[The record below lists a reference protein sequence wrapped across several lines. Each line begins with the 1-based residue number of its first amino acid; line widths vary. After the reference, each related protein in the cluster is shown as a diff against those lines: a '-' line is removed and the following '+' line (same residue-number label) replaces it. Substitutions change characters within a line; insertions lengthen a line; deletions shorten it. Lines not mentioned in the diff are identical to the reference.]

1 MCSLTY
7 AAVIALGSCAALMS
21 QAQSTSSTSLDQ
33 PSIIRAKKTNPQD
46 GLEYVWIKPGTYF
59 TGCDHDDKE
68 CIGWER
74 PRHAIVIDKGYW
86 MGETEVT
93 QAGLR
98 TDHGHEPKSLQ
109 RSFAA
114 SRTGGLEQGLTYCTR
129 TGMRLPTE
137 SEWEF
142 GALGGSQQPR
152 YGAVGTIAW
161 YDANSAD
168 MTHDVGQK
176 LPNPYGLFDMLGNVW
191 EWVQDICEYDQ
202 NRRIMKGGSFYNLQK
217 DLRVSNREA
226 PISNL
231 RHRNVGF
238 RCVGDIR

>member
-93 QAGLR
+93 
-98 TDHGHEPKSLQ
+98 
-109 RSFAA
+109 
-114 SRTGGLEQGLTYCTR
+114 LEC
-129 TGMRLPTE
+129 PI
-137 SEWEF
+137 F
-142 GALGGSQQPR
+142 C
-152 YGAVGTIAW
+152 AVG
-161 YDANSAD
+161 
-168 MTHDVGQK
+168 
-176 LPNPYGLFDMLGNVW
+176 
-191 EWVQDICEYDQ
+191 
-202 NRRIMKGGSFYNLQK
+202 
-217 DLRVSNREA
+217 RVSVAQLFLSSSSRRRGCGE
-226 PISNL
+226 
-231 RHRNVGF
+231 VGSA
-238 RCVGDIR
+238 